1 MAGPFKMKGSPM
13 QRNFG
18 IGSPMKQDKKKE
30 TKKKESDLQDYLK
43 KVKQDDPFYVTPDL
57 KEIEKRTNEPSEMPD
72 WKGPEEPVD
81 PGIYADPGNI
91 FPLGPKKPI
100 GKVTAKFTKK
110 KKK

>member
-18 IGSPMKQDKKKE
+18 IGSPMKQDKKNKR
-30 TKKKESDLQDYLK
+30 D
-43 KVKQDDPFYVTPDL
+43 KVKMPFAEGPDY
-57 KEIEKRTNEPSEMPD
+57 PAVDMPD
-72 WKGPEEPVD
+72 WKGPDEPID
-81 PGIYADPGNI
+81 PMPDPNTI